1 MRAMSEVIEKKG
13 FIILE
18 KVSEEADLPCHM
30 KWVIFADGTHST
42 RRLAPMRV
50 KTSASGSIMIYD
62 FFSRAESN
70 ARKDQIV
77 AEIIIPAPGGD
88 YAEDEKSYTVF
99 TGIRTCNGHYKIYF
113 DDYDERMEFF
123 ASWSEVATACG
134 WSGGDWDSDKEM
146 VGQIIIP
153 RDAKLDSH
161 LTKTH
166 LVPLRA
172 DTMITFINSK
182 PWRDH
187 YEKWRLSLLNDFHV
201 ITREDSD
208 SAYEEEKAR
217 CESML
222 STGEIHSYFIKR
234 AGDPMPVLDR

>member
-1 MRAMSEVIEKKG
+1 MNEKIEKRG

-18 KVSEEADLPCHM
+18 KESEEADSPCHM
-30 KWVIFADGTHST
+30 KWVIFADGTHSS

-50 KTSASGSIMIYD
+50 KTSASGFIMIYD
-62 FFSRAESN
+62 FFSKAESE

-77 AEIIIPAPGGD
+77 AEIIIPAPGGN
-88 YAEDEKSYTVF
+88 YTEDEKSFTVF
-99 TGIRTCNGHYKIYF
+99 TGIYASNGNYEIY
-113 DDYDERMEFF
+113 DDYDERMQFF
-123 ASWSEVATACG
+123 GSWGMVAEACR
-134 WSGGDWDSDKEM
+134 WSGEAWDPYNEK

-182 PWRDH
+182 PRRDH